1 MILHDARQRPRSEFL
16 SGTGRAGNVHA
27 LLAVAVNAEG
37 YREILGLQVSS
48 AEDGAG
54 CHRGHG

>member
-1 MILHDARQRPRSEFL
+1 V
-16 SGTGRAGNVHA
+16 NVHA
-27 LLAVAVNAEG
+27 QLAVAVAVNAEG